1 MNSMSSRMTDRVFY
15 SRLLE
20 KSKKTLFLLML
31 VEPLSAS
38 ADSFW
43 LIGSYPDRTD
53 AIAEAER
60 ISAAV
65 GSEVYLQGGRSQYRV
80 LIELMDNLDDQE
92 MLRKRLQGAGVGEL
106 YVLDYG
112 DNVPSLQLIYAVP
125 EVEDGFSDM
134 FVDMEAMTSEFTE
147 DLDEQD
153 LAEIDAMLASFTEDA
168 EDAAPI
174 YIEDGRELASYVCVA
189 SFLSEVKA
197 ESMVMDLNLKVTG
210 YEVFVR
216 QVTVKG
222 ADYFRVLVGAV
233 APSDEDSLMAQ
244 LTQMGHQDVWL
255 VKASERR
262 LPDDQA
268 VFEDELVFE
277 DEPVRVKKPPEKPQ
291 PAKTRSY
298 PGEDSEYNP
307 ARLRRN

>member
-1 MNSMSSRMTDRVFY
+1 MTDRVFY

-31 VEPLSAS
+31 VGPLSAS

-112 DNVPSLQLIYAVP
+112 D
-125 EVEDGFSDM
+125 
-134 FVDMEAMTSEFTE
+134 
-147 DLDEQD
+147 
-153 LAEIDAMLASFTEDA
+153 
-168 EDAAPI
+168 
-174 YIEDGRELASYVCVA
+174 
-189 SFLSEVKA
+189 
-197 ESMVMDLNLKVTG
+197 
-210 YEVFVR
+210 
-216 QVTVKG
+216 
-222 ADYFRVLVGAV
+222 
-233 APSDEDSLMAQ
+233 
-244 LTQMGHQDVWL
+244 
-255 VKASERR
+255 
-262 LPDDQA
+262 
-268 VFEDELVFE
+268 
-277 DEPVRVKKPPEKPQ
+277 
-291 PAKTRSY
+291 
-298 PGEDSEYNP
+298 
-307 ARLRRN
+307 